1 MTSLL
6 DSDPYP
12 WPFDGCIDGDRL
24 ALVIT
29 GAQRA
34 WAERCADPFP
44 AVAALVAIADDVR
57 NAGGRVIAVHH
68 LERRPA
74 GVARPSLLPRPGTHR
89 AGSVLPEAL
98 PVTDVVEAG
107 GIDGFWSSSLDDLL
121 RSTRR
126 THLLFGG
133 LASELTVDSTLR
145 SANDRGY
152 ECLVLTDA
160 CAPVDPAL
168 GARAFHS
175 VTMSGGIFGALGTTR
190 SLRAMLR
197 DPRSVPSPAVR
208 APAPDAPIIL
218 EHR

>member
-1 MTSLL
+1 MTSLP

-12 WPFDGCIDGDRL
+12 WPFDGCIDGHRL
-24 ALVIT
+24 ALLIT

-44 AVAALVAIADDVR
+44 ALAALVAIADDVR
-57 NAGGRVIAVHH
+57 NVGGTVIAVHH

-74 GVARPSLLPRPGTHR
+74 GTGRPSVLPRTGTHR
-89 AGSVLPEAL
+89 AGSVLPDAL

-107 GIDGFWSSSLDDLL
+107 GIDGFWSSSLDDVL
-121 RSTRR
+121 RSTGR
-126 THLLFGG
+126 TQLLVGG

-160 CAPVDPAL
+160 CAPIDPDLA
-168 GARAFHS
+168 ARAFQS

-190 SLRAMLR
+190 SLRAALR
-197 DPRSVPSPAVR
+197 DHRPVPSPAVR
-208 APAPDAPIIL
+208 ATAPDAPITL